1 MISKEF
7 FATTNNKAPHKME
20 ANAILQTQLDEE
32 LLLRWMR
39 VANVNAPNSALKEG
53 TETQWQVIE
62 SFELHNKLI

>member
-32 LLLRWMR
+32 LLLRWMQ
-39 VANVNAPNSALKEG
+39 NVNAPNNALKEG

-62 SFELHNKLI
+62 SFELQNKLI

>member
-32 LLLRWMR
+32 LLLRWMQ
-39 VANVNAPNSALKEG
+39 NVNAPNTALKEG

-62 SFELHNKLI
+62 SFELQNKLI

>member
-32 LLLRWMR
+32 LLLRWMQ
-39 VANVNAPNSALKEG
+39 NVNASNNALKEG

-62 SFELHNKLI
+62 SFELQNKLI